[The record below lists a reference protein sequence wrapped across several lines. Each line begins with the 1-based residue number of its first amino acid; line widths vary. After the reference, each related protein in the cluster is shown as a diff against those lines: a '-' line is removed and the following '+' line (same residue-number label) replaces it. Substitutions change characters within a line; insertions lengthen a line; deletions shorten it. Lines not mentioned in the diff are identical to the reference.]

1 MATFF
6 PHVTG
11 SFKLEEPPAL
21 RRFTMSPVAMG
32 LLTGLIVRLYRA
44 LTLSMGSTSSMI
56 YVGLAFVLG
65 QMLILGLATVHLGNF
80 TLRRWLY
87 LVPVFAIAEVV
98 AEVLVSLALVAAGL
112 ERLGSR
118 QAVFADWPGMTTSTL
133 LWRLAAIVLYATLL
147 AGVVQLVRYLLLK
160 RGNREHTLD
169 RVTAEQTIVNR
180 DS

>member
-11 SFKLEEPPAL
+11 AFKVEEPPAF

-56 YVGLAFVLG
+56 YVGLAFILG

-87 LVPVFAIAEVV
+87 LAPVFAIAEVI

-118 QAVFADWPGMTTSTL
+118 QAVFADWPGIAISTL
-133 LWRLAAIVLYATLL
+133 AWRLVAIILYATLL

-169 RVTAEQTIVNR
+169 AVTAEQSTSPR
-180 DS
+180 E

>member
-11 SFKLEEPPAL
+11 TFKLEEPPAL

-32 LLTGLIVRLYRA
+32 LLTGLVARLYRVV
-44 LTLSMGSTSSMI
+44 TLSGGPTSMI
-56 YVGLAFVLG
+56 YVGMAFVLG

-87 LVPVFAIAEVV
+87 LTPVFAIAEVG
-98 AEVLVSLALVAAGL
+98 AEVLVSLGLIAAGF
-112 ERLGSR
+112 ERFGSR
-118 QAVFADWPGMTTSTL
+118 QAVFADWPDMTLNTL
-133 LWRLAAIVLYATLL
+133 IWRLVVIVLYATLL

-160 RGNREHTLD
+160 RGHREHTLE
-169 RVTAEQTIVNR
+169 RVTAEQTAVNR

>member
-11 SFKLEEPPAL
+11 TFKLEQPPAL
-21 RRFTMSPVAMG
+21 RRFLMSPVAMG
-32 LLTGLIVRLYRA
+32 LFTGLIVRLYRA

-56 YVGLAFVLG
+56 YVGIAFVLG
-65 QMLILGLATVHLGNF
+65 QMLILGLATLHLGNF

-87 LVPVFAIAEVV
+87 LAPVFAISEVIAE
-98 AEVLVSLALVAAGL
+98 ALVSLGLVAAGL

-118 QAVFADWPGMTTSTL
+118 QAVFADWPGIAISTL
-133 LWRLAAIVLYATLL
+133 AWRLVAIILYATLL

-169 RVTAEQTIVNR
+169 RVTGEQTAVNR
-180 DS
+180 E

>member
-11 SFKLEEPPAL
+11 TFKLEEPPAL

-32 LLTGLIVRLYRA
+32 LSTGLIVRLYRMV
-44 LTLSMGSTSSMI
+44 TLSGGPTSMI
-56 YVGLAFVLG
+56 YVGMAFVFG

-80 TLRRWLY
+80 TLRRWAY
-87 LVPVFAIAEVV
+87 LAPVFAIAEVT
-98 AEVLVSLALVAAGL
+98 AEVLVSLGL
-112 ERLGSR
+112 IAVGFERLGSR
-118 QAVFADWPGMTTSTL
+118 QAVFADWPGIALSTL
-133 LWRLAAIVLYATLL
+133 LWRVLVIVLYAALL

-160 RGNREHTLD
+160 RGNREHTLE
-169 RVTAEQTIVNR
+169 RVTAEQTAVNR